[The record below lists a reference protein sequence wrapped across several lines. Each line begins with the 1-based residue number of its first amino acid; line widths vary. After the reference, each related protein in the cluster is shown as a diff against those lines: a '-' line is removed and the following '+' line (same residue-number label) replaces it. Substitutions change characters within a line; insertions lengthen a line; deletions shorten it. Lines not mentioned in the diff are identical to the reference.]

1 MPEKLTSIYVRKI
14 PEQMRREMKILAA
27 KRGMNFNDILLE
39 AIDDYLKKARRD
51 SGDDEL
57 IG

>member
-14 PEQMRREMKILAA
+14 PEPMRREMKILAA
-27 KRGMNFNDILLE
+27 KRGMNFNDIMLE
-39 AIDDYLKKARRD
+39 ALDDYLKKARRD
-51 SGDDEL
+51 SGEDEL